1 MNNAL
6 GDYIKNY
13 REARNLSL
21 REFAKL
27 ADVSHTHIDSIE
39 KGNDF
44 RTGKPVRI
52 TNETIQKLA
61 SALNVGESFLFE
73 LSIGK
78 SPSFEQKVKPFSVPV
93 LGTVQAGIPIE
104 AVQDII
110 DYEELNPEMLE
121 HGEEY
126 FALQVKGDSMEPKMS
141 NGDVVIVKKQ
151 PDVGHGDIAIVLV
164 NGGEATIKKVLKSE
178 AGIML
183 APNNPAYETRFFSN
197 KEIEDL
203 PVVVLGRV
211 VELRAKF

>member
-73 LSIGK
+73 LTG
-78 SPSFEQKVKPFSVPV
+78 
-93 LGTVQAGIPIE
+93 L
-104 AVQDII
+104 
-110 DYEELNPEMLE
+110 
-121 HGEEY
+121 
-126 FALQVKGDSMEPKMS
+126 
-141 NGDVVIVKKQ
+141 
-151 PDVGHGDIAIVLV
+151 
-164 NGGEATIKKVLKSE
+164 
-178 AGIML
+178 
-183 APNNPAYETRFFSN
+183 
-197 KEIEDL
+197 
-203 PVVVLGRV
+203 
-211 VELRAKF
+211 

>member
-126 FALQVKGDSMEPKMS
+126 FALQVKGDSMQPKMDA
-141 NGDVVIVKKQ
+141 GDVVIVRKQ
-151 PDVGHGDIAIVLV
+151 SDVANGDTAIVLV
-164 NGGEATIKKVLKSE
+164 NGSEATIKRVLKQE
-178 AGIML
+178 AGF
-183 APNNPAYETRFFSN
+183 E
-197 KEIEDL
+197 
-203 PVVVLGRV
+203 PVLNQNQKIAW
-211 VELRAKF
+211 LTPISDKH